1 MLAGKGSLQGK
12 RTKEE
17 KIMVR
22 VTALYGHPQNPDTF
36 EEHYANTHTPLVLK
50 IPNLQRFDRGKVI
63 ATPDGSEP
71 PYYRVAD
78 IWFESMDQMQSGLG
92 STEGQE
98 ATQDLQNFAT
108 GGVTLL
114 ICEG

>member
-1 MLAGKGSLQGK
+1 
-12 RTKEE
+12 
-17 KIMVR
+17 MVR
-22 VTALYGHPQNPDTF
+22 VTALYGHPENLEAF
-36 EEHYANTHTPLVLK
+36 EEHYVSTHTPLVLN

-78 IWFESMDQMQSGLG
+78 IWFESMEQMQSGLG
-92 STEGQE
+92 SPEGQE
-98 ATQDLQNFAT
+98 ATQDLQNLAT

-114 ICEG
+114 ISEG